1 MNAFWSGDNKFYDI
15 EMHALIDRGS
25 THSYVCMEHVFD
37 KVPAMEKLAYDM
49 HVTSPLGH
57 NVSVNSIYRNCP
69 IVIQTR
75 EFLADL
81 ITLPFREFDLILG
94 MDWLSKHRAIVD
106 CGQKIV
112 VLRCSDQT
120 EVIIQGIGS
129 SVMSHVISTM
139 QARRIMKKGCET
151 FLALILN
158 SKRGQV
164 DVEKIPVVREF
175 PNVFPE
181 ELPGILLER
190 EVDLAIEIVPGTVPM
205 SRAPYRMA
213 PTELKELKSQLQ
225 ELLDKGFIRPSVSP
239 WGAPVLFVKK
249 KDGTLRMCIDY
260 RQINKVTVKNK
271 YPFPRIEDLFDQLKG
286 AGVFSKIDLRSGY
299 YQLRVKE
306 GNVPKT
312 AFRTRYGHYE
322 FLVMPF
328 GLTNAPAA
336 FMDLMN
342 WVFRPYVDQ
351 FVMVFIDDILVYS
364 KDAQEHEQHLR
375 IVLETLR
382 EKKLYAK
389 LSKCDFWLKEVSF
402 LGHIVSAEGIR
413 VDPAKIEAV
422 VNWKS
427 PQNVIEVRSFLG
439 LAGYYRI
446 FVRGFSVIASPLTK
460 LLRKGI
466 KFDWTNKCQNSFEQ
480 LKGMLVEAPVLTQPT
495 PGKEYTLYSDASCIG
510 LGCVLMQDWKVVA
523 YASRQLKPHEQNYPT
538 HDLEL
543 AAVVFALKIWR
554 HYLYGEKC
562 RVYTNHK
569 SLKYLLTQKELNLRQ
584 RRWLELFKDYDCII
598 DYHPGK
604 ANIVA
609 DALSRKTIVAMSLQY
624 SDWRLG
630 DDGAM
635 LAQLEAQP
643 VLKQMIIDAQ
653 KNDEELQKK
662 LQMVRD
668 GDKTKFLEKEAG
680 SLYFQHRL
688 CVPNDKELKQKLLFE
703 AHNAVFTMHPGGNKM
718 YQDLKQFYWWKGMK
732 RDVTEYVSKCL
743 TCHQV
748 KAEHQVPTCLLNPL
762 PIPQWKW
769 DNITMDF
776 MSGFP
781 LTQQKH
787 DSVWVIV
794 DRLTKSAHF
803 IPVRIGYS
811 MDRLAELYVDEVVR
825 LHGVSLS
832 IVSDRDPRFT
842 SRFWKELQSALGT
855 KLNFS
860 TAFHPQ
866 TDGQS
871 ERLIQVLEDM
881 LRGYVMEFSGSW
893 DRYIPLIEFAYN
905 NSFQSSIGMAPYVA
919 LYGRKC
925 RTPVCWIELN
935 EHKLIGPDIVKD
947 T

>member
-1 MNAFWSGDNKFYDI
+1 MKVEKLETSSKEKFQKKKFSRGASSSSGKRARESPAQSEYSSATRGRRQRFNVARSTGRGASVRQGEIPECPHCHKRHLGVCRIVTGGCFRCGSLEHLKAQCPRELGDNRSQQESGRGRSATPLSTRDRGRGHSGPSQYRGRGGIVSETVDRPMPTAPARAYAMKAREVQNAPEVIAGIFSLYDI
-15 EMHALIDRGS
+15 EMHALIDPGS
-25 THSYVCMEHVFD
+25 THAYVCMEHVFD

-57 NVSVNSIYRNCP
+57 DVSVNSIYRNCP

-120 EVIIQGIGS
+120 EVIVQGIGS

-151 FLALILN
+151 FLALILD

-164 DVEKIPVVREF
+164 DVEKIPVIREF
-175 PNVFPE
+175 PDVFPE
-181 ELPGILLER
+181 ELPGIPLEK

-249 KDGTLRMCIDY
+249 KYGTLRMCIDY

-271 YPFPRIEDLFDQLKG
+271 YPLPRIEDLFDQLKG

-306 GNVPKT
+306 GDVPKT

-328 GLTNAPAA
+328 GLTNAQAA

-342 WVFRPYVDQ
+342 RVFRPYVDQ
-351 FVMVFIDDILVYS
+351 FFVVFIDDILVYS

-427 PQNVIEVRSFLG
+427 PQNVTEVRSFLG
-439 LAGYYRI
+439 LAGYYRR

-466 KFDWTNKCQNSFEQ
+466 KFEWTDKCQNSFEQ

-510 LGCVLMQDWKVVA
+510 LGCVLMRDGKVVA

-562 RVYTNHK
+562 RVYTDHK
-569 SLKYLLTQKELNLRQ
+569 SLKYFLTQKELNLRQ

-609 DALSRKTIVAMSLQY
+609 DALSRKTVVAMLLQY

-643 VLKQMIIDAQ
+643 VLKQMIIDA
-653 KNDEELQKK
+653 
-662 LQMVRD
+662 
-668 GDKTKFLEKEAG
+668 
-680 SLYFQHRL
+680 
-688 CVPNDKELKQKLLFE
+688 
-703 AHNAVFTMHPGGNKM
+703 
-718 YQDLKQFYWWKGMK
+718 
-732 RDVTEYVSKCL
+732 
-743 TCHQV
+743 
-748 KAEHQVPTCLLNPL
+748 
-762 PIPQWKW
+762 
-769 DNITMDF
+769 
-776 MSGFP
+776 
-781 LTQQKH
+781 
-787 DSVWVIV
+787 
-794 DRLTKSAHF
+794 
-803 IPVRIGYS
+803 
-811 MDRLAELYVDEVVR
+811 
-825 LHGVSLS
+825 
-832 IVSDRDPRFT
+832 
-842 SRFWKELQSALGT
+842 
-855 KLNFS
+855 
-860 TAFHPQ
+860 
-866 TDGQS
+866 
-871 ERLIQVLEDM
+871 
-881 LRGYVMEFSGSW
+881 
-893 DRYIPLIEFAYN
+893 
-905 NSFQSSIGMAPYVA
+905 
-919 LYGRKC
+919 
-925 RTPVCWIELN
+925 
-935 EHKLIGPDIVKD
+935 
-947 T
+947 